1 MKSARYTLGLL
12 LLIYVVN
19 HIDRQV
25 MYILIEPVKG
35 DLGISDTQVGW
46 LVGGAFALFYTVA
59 GFPIARLADSGNR
72 SNIIAIS
79 LLVWSAF
86 TVACGLTRN
95 FGQLMA
101 ARVGVGVG
109 EAGCTPP
116 AHSMISDA
124 FPPERRATALSV
136 YQLGVPLGALFGLAF
151 GGYLAEELG
160 WRAAFFLVGAPGILL
175 AGVAKLSLRE
185 PARGAFDAGGDVEI
199 EPLGDTLR
207 FMAGLP
213 AMRHV
218 VVGSAVQTLFLAGL
232 AAFHGSFLIR
242 VHGLSLTEAGLK
254 LGLINGIAG
263 GFAVLGAGWLADRVG
278 QSDLRWQFWIPAAG
292 ALVSIPFSV
301 IAYQTESVDLAIAS
315 IAAATIFNNTYSGL
329 THAIMQRLVK
339 PRMRAMMSAIAL
351 FAMNI
356 VGFGLGPIAVGF
368 LSDRFGGGS
377 EIRYA
382 LLSLVICMAWAAVH
396 YLIGARSYLRDLEAK
411 NA

>member
-1 MKSARYTLGLL
+1 
-12 LLIYVVN
+12 
-19 HIDRQV
+19 
-25 MYILIEPVKG
+25 
-35 DLGISDTQVGW
+35 
-46 LVGGAFALFYTVA
+46 
-59 GFPIARLADSGNR
+59 
-72 SNIIAIS
+72 
-79 LLVWSAF
+79 
-86 TVACGLTRN
+86 
-95 FGQLMA
+95 
-101 ARVGVGVG
+101 
-109 EAGCTPP
+109 
-116 AHSMISDA
+116 MISDA